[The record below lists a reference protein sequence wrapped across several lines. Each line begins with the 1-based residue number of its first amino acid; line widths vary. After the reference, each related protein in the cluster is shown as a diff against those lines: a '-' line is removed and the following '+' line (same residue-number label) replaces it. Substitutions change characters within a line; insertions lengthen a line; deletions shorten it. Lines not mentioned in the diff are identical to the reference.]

1 MYSFEE
7 MKQRISLIL
16 RQAGVSRAAVFG
28 SFARGEANQKSD
40 IDLLVE
46 FAGQKTL
53 LDLVA
58 LKTRL
63 EQAVGIKV
71 DLITYQ
77 SLSPLLRDSILREQ
91 IPLYG

>member
-1 MYSFEE
+1 MYGFEDI
-7 MKQRISLIL
+7 KQKINLIL
-16 RQAGVSRAAVFG
+16 PQAGVTRAAVFG
-28 SFARGEANQKSD
+28 SFARGEANKKSD

-46 FAGQKTL
+46 FEGQKTL

-63 EQAVGIKV
+63 EQVLGLKV

-77 SLSPLLRDSILREQ
+77 SLSPLLRDSILRE
-91 IPLYG
+91 

>member
-1 MYSFEE
+1 MSDFNEI
-7 MKQRISLIL
+7 KQKVGVIL

-28 SFARGEANQKSD
+28 SFARGEANKESD

>member
-1 MYSFEE
+1 MV
-7 MKQRISLIL
+7 L
-16 RQAGVSRAAVFG
+16 RQAGIKRAAVFG
-28 SFARGEANQKSD
+28 SFARGQANKESD

-46 FAGQKTL
+46 FEGQKTL

-58 LKTRL
+58 LKTQLRQML
-63 EQAVGIKV
+63 GINV

>member
-1 MYSFEE
+1 MSDFEE
-7 MKQRISLIL
+7 IKQKVGMVL
-16 RQAGVSRAAVFG
+16 RQAGIKRAAVFG
-28 SFARGEANQKSD
+28 SFARGQANKESD

-46 FAGQKTL
+46 FEGQKTL

-58 LKTRL
+58 LKTQLRQML
-63 EQAVGIKV
+63 GINV

>member
-1 MYSFEE
+1 MSGFEE
-7 MKQRISLIL
+7 IKQKVGVIL
-16 RQAGVSRAAVFG
+16 QQADVTHAAVFG
-28 SFARGEANQKSD
+28 SFARGEANKESD

-46 FAGQKTL
+46 FKGQKTL

-63 EQAVGIKV
+63 EQVLGIKV

-91 IPLYG
+91 IPL

>member
-1 MYSFEE
+1 MSDFEE
-7 MKQRISLIL
+7 IKQKAGVVL
-16 RQAGVSRAAVFG
+16 RQAGVRRAAVFG
-28 SFARGEANQKSD
+28 SFARGQAHKESD

-46 FAGQKTL
+46 FEGQKTL

-58 LKTRL
+58 LKTHL
-63 EQAVGIKV
+63 QQMLGINV